1 MDYLPPAEAGFIL
14 TATQASPQ
22 GSRQFT
28 FVRFA
33 RVKVHRDVELQGD
46 NVLLSF

>member
-1 MDYLPPAEAGFIL
+1 MDSL

-33 RVKVHRDVELQGD
+33 CVKVHREVQQG
-46 NVLLSF
+46 VLLSSNQAPLLPPR